1 MLIDFTYPSVFQ
13 RDFYGNRTKWSS
25 VRSVI
30 IRVLQP
36 LPTAKQESD
45 LFNHEYD
52 YRLNWT
58 EFLLPINYNHYNFR
72 ENMIFLCNCPI
83 ADNCPLTTANCPIT
97 SMHND

>member
-1 MLIDFTYPSVFQ
+1 MLTDFTYPSVFQ

-58 EFLLPINYNHYNFR
+58 PLSPIT
-72 ENMIFLCNCPI
+72 IFLEKASAQCT
-83 ADNCPLTTANCPIT
+83 LGKVR
-97 SMHND
+97 